1 MDFYPF
7 WVKFSQKVAL
17 FRDLGEMID
26 QPTLAAI
33 RFGYGLPLPKGAV
46 TDPAGMLRSLREPDG
61 AMLDFPAAGLADI
74 MPMLQDANAARK
86 KRRKNPDDGDFFVV
100 RKEARQVT
108 SQSLRSGFGRA
119 LEAKDGFRERLVT
132 FWADHFCTKSRN
144 AIEGALPW
152 VMIDEAIR
160 PNVSGRFG
168 DMLVAATLHPAMLVY
183 LDQVASIGP
192 DSAVGKRRGR
202 GLNENLAREV
212 MELHS
217 LGVNANYSQS
227 DVREMAELLTGLDA
241 NADEGFL
248 FHENWAQPGPETV
261 LGKTY
266 SGKGVTPIKEALQ
279 DLARR
284 PETAKHISWKLAVHF
299 VSDKPPAELIE
310 AMTAAYSEQGGDL
323 FAVYTAMLN
332 HPAAWEPR
340 MTKAR
345 QPYDFIVASLR
356 ALGVSGAAVMEMR
369 GPILSRMLLRPMS
382 LMGQSWR
389 NPNGPD
395 GWPEAA
401 ENWITPQGLAIRI
414 RWGMEVPGRLVTP
427 MPDPREFALHA
438 LGAAADE
445 QLLWAV
451 DRAESQR
458 EGVGLVFASPAFNR
472 R

>member
-1 MDFYPF
+1 
-7 WVKFSQKVAL
+7 
-17 FRDLGEMID
+17 
-26 QPTLAAI
+26 
-33 RFGYGLPLPKGAV
+33 
-46 TDPAGMLRSLREPDG
+46 
-61 AMLDFPAAGLADI
+61 
-74 MPMLQDANAARK
+74 
-86 KRRKNPDDGDFFVV
+86 
-100 RKEARQVT
+100 
-108 SQSLRSGFGRA
+108 
-119 LEAKDGFRERLVT
+119 
-132 FWADHFCTKSRN
+132 
-144 AIEGALPW
+144 
-152 VMIDEAIR
+152 
-160 PNVSGRFG
+160 
-168 DMLVAATLHPAMLVY
+168 
-183 LDQVASIGP
+183 
-192 DSAVGKRRGR
+192 
-202 GLNENLAREV
+202 
-212 MELHS
+212 
-217 LGVNANYSQS
+217 
-227 DVREMAELLTGLDA
+227 
-241 NADEGFL
+241 
-248 FHENWAQPGPETV
+248 
-261 LGKTY
+261 
-266 SGKGVTPIKEALQ
+266 
-279 DLARR
+279 
-284 PETAKHISWKLAVHF
+284 
-299 VSDKPPAELIE
+299 LIE